1 MKKKLVL
8 TLLAS
13 VISMPVMADVTVNGK
28 AIPNARI
35 DMLVKERVPA
45 GQTAPAELRSAIT
58 DDLVNREVIAQEA
71 IRKGLDK
78 GADIQQQI
86 ELARQSVL
94 VRAFLSDYVKAHP
107 VTDAAIQAE
116 YDRVKAQAG
125 SKEYHARHILVGTE
139 AEAKAIIAKLA
150 KGEKFDALAK
160 ANSKDPGSKDNG
172 GDLGWFTP
180 AAMVKPFADAVAGM
194 QKGDT
199 TKTPV
204 QTQFGWHVIR
214 LDDVRATK
222 FPTLDEVKARI
233 KQGLEQQEVQK
244 AVAELRKSAK
254 VEGL

>member
-1 MKKKLVL
+1 MKKQLVL

-13 VISMPVMADVTVNGK
+13 IISLPVMADVTVNGK
-28 AIPNARI
+28 TIPNARI

-58 DDLVNREVIAQEA
+58 DDLVNREIIAQEA
-71 IRKGLDK
+71 ARKGLDK
-78 GADIQQQI
+78 NPDILQQI

-94 VRAFLSDYVKAHP
+94 VRAYLGDYVKAHP

-125 SKEYHARHILVGTE
+125 NKEYHARHILVGSE
-139 AEAKAIIAKLA
+139 AEAKAIIDKLN
-150 KGEKFDALAK
+150 KGEKFETLAK
-160 ANSKDPGSKDNG
+160 ANSKDPGSKNNG

-180 AAMVKPFADAVAGM
+180 AAMVKPFADAVAGLK
-194 QKGDT
+194 KGET
-199 TKTPV
+199 TKAPV

-214 LDDVRATK
+214 LDDVRPTK
-222 FPTLDEVKARI
+222 FPALDEVKARI
-233 KQGLEQQEVQK
+233 KQGLEQQEVQQ

>member
-1 MKKKLVL
+1 MKKQLIV

-13 VISMPVMADVTVNGK
+13 IISLPVMADITVNGK
-28 AIPNARI
+28 VIPNARI

-45 GQTAPAELRSAIT
+45 GQTAPAELRNAIA
-58 DDLVNREVIAQEA
+58 DDLVSREVVAQEA
-71 IRKGLDK
+71 VRKGLDK
-78 GADIQQQI
+78 NPEIQQQM
-86 ELARQSVL
+86 ELARQMVL
-94 VRAFLSDYVKAHP
+94 VRAYLNDYMKAHP
-107 VTDAAIQAE
+107 ISDAAIQAE

-125 SKEYHARHILVGTE
+125 AKEYHAHHILVGTE
-139 AEAKAIIAKLA
+139 DEAKAIIAKLG
-150 KGEKFDALAK
+150 KGEKFEALAK
-160 ANSKDPGSKDNG
+160 SSSKDPGSKENG

-180 AAMVKPFADAVAGM
+180 AAMVKPFADAVAGLK
-194 QKGDT
+194 KGEY

-233 KQGLEQQEVQK
+233 KQGLEQQTVQK
-244 AVAELRKSAK
+244 AVADLRKSAK